1 MDRSRQTHEPPT
13 QALPPKPRPSFRYQP
28 RRYSKARDGTPNTNL
43 SSASKESKQPLL
55 LRKKKGTKFHLSEHH
70 RNRVCSPARPPFL
83 IWEIRQAPSET
94 GRSGPAQRLG
104 RAGGSPAPHPPSTA
118 RGVQPIS
125 LKNRNR
131 ESCGSARGGIAVDRS
146 GENLASCRGRG
157 QGGWKPTAL
166 ALVPRAA
173 LLMSTHSSPLSSPT
187 ERGSKG
193 LPAGELGVLPQGR
206 SHTQRNPGFTG
217 GADHGAARGRLVSGV
232 PPGKFP

>member
-28 RRYSKARDGTPNTNL
+28 RRYSKAREGTPKHKPQLRLQREQTAFAVKEKEGNKVPFVGTQQEPCVQPGSAPLPNL
-43 SSASKESKQPLL
+43 GNPTGTLGNRTERPCTEAGESGRLP
-55 LRKKKGTKFHLSEHH
+55 
-70 RNRVCSPARPPFL
+70 CPP
-83 IWEIRQAPSET
+83 
-94 GRSGPAQRLG
+94 
-104 RAGGSPAPHPPSTA
+104 PPSTA

-146 GENLASCRGRG
+146 GENLASCRGRV
-157 QGGWKPTAL
+157 GWKPTAF

-187 ERGSKG
+187 GRGSKG
-193 LPAGELGVLPQGR
+193 LPAGELGVFPQGS
-206 SHTQRNPGFTG
+206 SHTQRNVGFTG
-217 GADHGAARGRLVSGV
+217 GADHGAARGRLGSGV